1 MNWRAIFA
9 LVRKDLS
16 IVRQSKAVMIP
27 IIMVPVILVVV
38 LPLGASLLLGNEAM
52 MADFTDDMAV
62 FFDNLPESI
71 RDEIAPYQSESQQAL
86 YLLLVYQFAPLFLIV
101 PLMMANVIAADSF
114 VGERERKTLEA
125 LIHTPATDFE
135 IYASKLLTAW
145 IPALIVTLAGSVLY
159 GLVVNVAA
167 YPIIERVFFP
177 TALWVVL
184 IVWVAPAAAGL
195 GLAAMVLVS
204 SRVNTFQE
212 AYQLSGLVVLPVVFL
227 LVGQFAGLLYLSPAL
242 LIVGGLVLWGI
253 DGALLWY
260 GARSFQRGELIARL

>member
-9 LVRKDLS
+9 LMQKDLF

-27 IIMVPVILVVV
+27 IIIVPVLLIVIL
-38 LPLGASLLLGNEAM
+38 PMSASLLLSDEAM
-52 MADFTDDMAV
+52 MADFTSEMNL
-62 FFDNLPESI
+62 FFDNLPASI
-71 RDEIAPYQSESQQAL
+71 RAEIEPYETETQQAL

-125 LIHTPATDFE
+125 LIHTPTTDFE
-135 IYASKLLTAW
+135 LYTSKLLTAW
-145 IPALIVTLAGSVLY
+145 IPALIVTFVGSVLY
-159 GLVVNVAA
+159 AVVVNVVA
-167 YPIIERVFFP
+167 YPVMERVFFP

-184 IVWVAPAAAGL
+184 IIWVAPAAAGL

-204 SRVNTFQE
+204 SRVSTFQE
-212 AYQLSGLVVLPVVFL
+212 AYQLGGMIVLPVVFL
-227 LVGQFAGLLYLSPAL
+227 LVGQFAGLLYLSPVL
-242 LIVGGLVLWGI
+242 LIIGGLVLWGI

-260 GARSFQRGELIARL
+260 GARNFQRGELIARL